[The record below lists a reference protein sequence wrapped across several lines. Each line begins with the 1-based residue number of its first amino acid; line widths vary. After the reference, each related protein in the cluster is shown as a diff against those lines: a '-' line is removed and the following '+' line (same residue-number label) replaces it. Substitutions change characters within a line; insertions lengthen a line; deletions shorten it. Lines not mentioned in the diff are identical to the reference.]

1 MRGNI
6 TRRGKRSWRIKF
18 EVASEVPGIRKSHYE
33 TVKGRRQDAERRLT
47 VLLAQADAGTLPEP
61 SNATVKEYIRSWL
74 DGAQGLSGKTLER
87 YRELAEQYIFP
98 HLGFIALQ
106 RLRPARIAEWHT
118 TLLQAGGKSGRPLS
132 PRTVGHC
139 HRLLHRALERAV
151 EVEVLAR
158 NVAGII
164 SPPKVD
170 HQEVEILKVDEIAVV
185 LHKLRDHDL
194 FSMTAIDLAT
204 GLRRGELL
212 ALPWRNVDL
221 EGASVLVDR
230 SLEETRAGLKFK
242 LPKTKH
248 GRRTISLP
256 PSAVA
261 VLREHRRRQLEIRL
275 ALGLGRP
282 EPDALVFCNPEGSP
296 FLPSKLSYS
305 WRNACI
311 ALKLPRVRF
320 HALRHTHASALIAA
334 GLDVV
339 KISRRLG
346 HSDPSVTLRIYAHL
360 FETSDTA
367 AAAAIEA
374 ALGTMVQR

>member
-1 MRGNI
+1 MKFDVEPNEGRRQ
-6 TRRGKRSWRIKF
+6 TRY
-18 EVASEVPGIRKSHYE
+18 V
-33 TVKGRRQDAERRLT
+33 TVRGRRQDAERELT
-47 VLLAQADAGTLPEP
+47 RLLAQADAGTLPEP
-61 SNATVKEYIRSWL
+61 SDATVKEYISSWL
-74 DGAQGLSGKTLER
+74 DGAHGLSGKTLER

-106 RLRPARIAEWHT
+106 RLRPAKVAEWHT
-118 TLLQAGGKSGRPLS
+118 TLLKAGGKGGRSLS

-151 EVEVLAR
+151 EVETLAR
-158 NVAGII
+158 NVAGAI

-170 HQEVEILKVDEIAVV
+170 QQEVEILKANAIAVV
-185 LHKLRDHDL
+185 LHKLRDHDIY
-194 FSMTAIDLAT
+194 SMAAIDLAT

-212 ALPWRNVDL
+212 ALNWGNVDL
-221 EGASVLVDR
+221 DGASLLVDR

-242 LPKTKH
+242 PPKTKN

-261 VLREHRRRQLEIRL
+261 VLREHRRRQLEVRL

-282 EPDALVFCNPEGSP
+282 GRDALVFCNPEGSP
-296 FLPSKLSYS
+296 IPPSKLSYS
-305 WRNACI
+305 WRNVCI

-339 KISRRLG
+339 RISRRLG
-346 HSDPSVTLRIYAHL
+346 HSDPAVTLRIYAHL